1 MSKALLIPTGPRILR
16 WFGYLELP
24 VKIIQHR
31 ASTNNQSKKLHEFNQ
46 IKRSNRKTSL
56 GHSSIYKFIAEG
68 TFPKQVSLGAKS
80 VAWLESEVDD
90 WIMDRVGERDS

>member
-1 MSKALLIPTGPRILR
+1 MRLI
-16 WFGYLELP
+16 
-24 VKIIQHR
+24 
-31 ASTNNQSKKLHEFNQ
+31 KLKEVMQ
-46 IKRSNRKTSL
+46 KTSL

-90 WIMDRVGERDS
+90 WIMEKVSTRNLS